1 MDHYADDGTN
11 PIDVEITPL
20 IYHKMRMTFLMT
32 RASFIALTFIEDDSS
47 YVSTFLLWEEKKQ
60 EDSMFSPYIV
70 VQLK

>member
-47 YVSTFLLWEEKKQ
+47 YVSTFLL
-60 EDSMFSPYIV
+60 
-70 VQLK
+70 